1 MLPLFGSPYGLW
13 LSKGLFKKKDIPLTQ
28 LILAVLWSMLLI
40 TCDVGARLSAVRLSK
55 DNIDFYHDVEIGKN
69 ILQGS
74 P

>member
-1 MLPLFGSPYGLW
+1 MVCGYPKAY
-13 LSKGLFKKKDIPLTQ
+13 FKKKDIPLTQ

-40 TCDVGARLSAVRLSK
+40 TCDVGARLSAERLSK
-55 DNIDFYHDVEIGKN
+55 GNIDFYHDVEIGKN

>member
-1 MLPLFGSPYGLW
+1 MVCGYPKAY
-13 LSKGLFKKKDIPLTQ
+13 FKKKDIPLTQ

-40 TCDVGARLSAVRLSK
+40 TCDVGARLSAERLSK